1 MLLPLM
7 PFSPLCRTRSRAAL
21 ITLGPHGTWHG
32 APHRVVLSGTHPYP
46 CNYSLKRPIITITNA
61 RAAFGKHRNSPDV
74 APSNCAW
81 IQPCFFPN
89 VLLDSSQAES
99 SNYFD
104 YYKVVAERSPH
115 ATAAMG
121 LPSTDLIWNVCGH
134 RKAAPRLNDGPNATC
149 NSDHGQLSSAMMT
162 SSAVSAI
169 TKSVSAVASCLR
181 ARSVSETDATISM
194 RPSSVGGNFHAMS
207 GVAPSPSSRSRSTP
221 SSRIGSIRNSCAL
234 WAAVTKRLRSTV
246 RGRGSLMRCWARR
259 RSCLP
264 PR

>member
-1 MLLPLM
+1 MVGDASM
-7 PFSPLCRTRSRAAL
+7 RCSHCFGLCLTTTRESWH
-21 ITLGPHGTWHG
+21 GVPHG
-32 APHRVVLSGTHPYP
+32 ALLSGTHPYP

-61 RAAFGKHRNSPDV
+61 RAVFGKHRNSPDV
-74 APSNCAW
+74 TPSNCAW

-134 RKAAPRLNDGPNATC
+134 RKAAPRLNDGPT
-149 NSDHGQLSSAMMT
+149 QIT
-162 SSAVSAI
+162 VS
-169 TKSVSAVASCLR
+169 C
-181 ARSVSETDATISM
+181 
-194 RPSSVGGNFHAMS
+194 
-207 GVAPSPSSRSRSTP
+207 
-221 SSRIGSIRNSCAL
+221 
-234 WAAVTKRLRSTV
+234 
-246 RGRGSLMRCWARR
+246 
-259 RSCLP
+259 P